1 MPRFPGTSHTNAT
14 LSATVFSRFA
24 QRLKDLRGVT
34 TYPLHVGDTWREP
47 LEAARAEAQRTAE
60 TPHLH
65 TYSPVQGEPA
75 LVAAA
80 VRKVKARTGVDLDPA
95 DVQVTVGAT
104 GGLSVVCQALLD
116 PGDEVLLPAPF
127 WPLIRGI
134 IASRGAV
141 PVQVP
146 LMDRLAAGR
155 DAVDVEAALEA
166 AVTARTVAIYVNS
179 PHNPT
184 GVVLDD
190 AAAAAIARVAARH
203 DLWVLCDE
211 VYEDL
216 FHGAAAPTPLWTRPD
231 LRPRAIV
238 VHSLSKAYGL
248 AGARVGYAHGP
259 AEAMAAIR
267 AVHTFQAYGTAK
279 PMQLGAARAL
289 DDGAAWLAET
299 RAAYRDA
306 AAATA
311 AAFGAPA
318 PAGGTFLFADVR
330 DLVGGDD
337 ATPLLLALL
346 ERGVILTPG
355 GACGDAYGGFVRVC
369 YTSVH
374 PGELASALAI
384 VREVVAD
391 LRAGGPTA

>member
-1 MPRFPGTSHTNAT
+1 MPRFPRTSHTNET
-14 LSATVFSRFA
+14 LSAGVFSRFA
-24 QRLKDLRGVT
+24 QRLADFRGHT
-34 TYPLHVGDTWREP
+34 FPLHVGDTWREP

-80 VRKVKARTGVDLDPA
+80 VRKVKARTGRDLDPA

-146 LMDRLAAGR
+146 LMDRLAGDPA
-155 DAVDVEAALEA
+155 AVDVEATLEA

-190 AAAAAIARVAARH
+190 AAAAAIGRVAARH
-203 DLWVLCDE
+203 DLWVFCDE

-216 FHGAAAPTPLWTRPD
+216 YHGDTPPVPLWTRPD
-231 LRPRAIV
+231 FEPRAIV

-248 AGARVGYAHGP
+248 AGARVGYVHGP
-259 AEAMAAIR
+259 RAALSAVR

-289 DDGAAWLAET
+289 DEGGAWLAET
-299 RAAYRDA
+299 RAAYRA
-306 AAATA
+306 AARATA
-311 AAFGAPA
+311 AAFGAPV

-330 DLVGGDD
+330 PTVGGDD

-346 ERGVILTPG
+346 DRGVILTPG
-355 GACGDAYGGFVRVC
+355 GACGEAYGGFVRVC
-369 YTSVH
+369 FTSVH
-374 PGELASALAI
+374 PEELARALAI
-384 VREVVAD
+384 VREV
-391 LRAGGPTA
+391 LAGFAGERP